1 MPRTVGAPE
10 IFIEPVLP
18 NTSKDT
24 MVTRDRAVPD
34 SDPLTGF
41 PTNDDLAVLKTTD
54 LDSTLGPELF

>member
-1 MPRTVGAPE
+1 
-10 IFIEPVLP
+10 
-18 NTSKDT
+18 

-41 PTNDDLAVLKTTD
+41 PANDDLTVIKTTD